1 MHGGA
6 WRLARGEAVARGGVH
21 WRAVARGGGRWCAV
35 GAADQGV
42 LVPQEVQQPARD
54 GVHLRR
60 RGLHLLRR
68 RAHVAA
74 EGLGGPQA
82 LGVAGQLVAVQ
93 LGQHALEHA
102 LRRSCEPDERR
113 GRLAELRRRL
123 ASALDLLL
131 GRLVS
136 AWVS

>member
-1 MHGGA
+1 MR
-6 WRLARGEAVARGGVH
+6 WR
-21 WRAVARGGGRWCAV
+21 AV
-35 GAADQGV
+35 GAADQEV

-54 GVHLRR
+54 VVHLRR

-82 LGVAGQLVAVQ
+82 LGVLGQLVGIQ
-93 LGQHALEHA
+93 HGQHALEHA
-102 LRRSCEPDERR
+102 LRRSCEPDERL

-123 ASALDLLL
+123 ASALDLQP
-131 GRLVS
+131 GRLVEAS
-136 AWVS
+136 G